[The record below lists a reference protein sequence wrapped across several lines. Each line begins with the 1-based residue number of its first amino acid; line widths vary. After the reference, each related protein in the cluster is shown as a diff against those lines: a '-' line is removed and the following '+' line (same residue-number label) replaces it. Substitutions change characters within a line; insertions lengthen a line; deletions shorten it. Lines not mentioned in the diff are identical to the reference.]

1 MTWRAAVITIL
12 ACAAAVAVASDA
24 YLMPREQFERFRN
37 KRGPQGEGS
46 CVYASISMCG
56 AHHGV
61 PSAEHLLENHP
72 TYGPAVL
79 DGSWPE
85 RVERDLAARRVPVAI
100 WNVEG
105 SQTPEW
111 IDWAL
116 DRGCYVAITYGQAH
130 MITAVGRS
138 GSDYLLVDNNF
149 PGEVRQVTRDTFLS
163 EHRRHGGGWCVI
175 LQTAGPPPWARAQYP
190 GRRR

>member
-1 MTWRAAVITIL
+1 MKRVFIAAIL
-12 ACAAAVAVASDA
+12 LVCVVAALAQQDFF
-24 YLMPREQFERFRN
+24 MPQEQFVRFRN
-37 KRGPQGEGS
+37 KRGPKGEGS

-61 PSAEHLLENHP
+61 PSAEYLLENHP

-85 RVERDLAARRVPVAI
+85 RVERDMASRRVPVPI

-105 SQTPEW
+105 SQTPAW

-130 MITAVGRS
+130 MIAAVGRS
-138 GSDYLLVDNNF
+138 DGDYFIVDNNF
-149 PGEVRQVTRDTFLS
+149 PQEIRRVSRDVFLR

-175 LQTAGPPPWARAQYP
+175 LRTAGPPPWTQAEYP
-190 GRRR
+190 RRPR

>member
-1 MTWRAAVITIL
+1 MKRLFAVTLLLCL
-12 ACAAAVAVASDA
+12 ASLAVAQNPF
-24 YLMPREQFERFRN
+24 LMPRDQFTRFRN
-37 KRGPQGEGS
+37 RRGPKGQGS
-46 CVYASISMCG
+46 CVYASLAIAG

-61 PSAEHLLENHP
+61 PSAEYLLEAHP
-72 TYGPAVL
+72 EYGPPCL

-85 RVERDLAARRVPVAI
+85 RVERDFASRRVPIAI

-116 DRGCYVAITYGQAH
+116 ERGCYVGITYGRAH
-130 MITAVGRS
+130 MITAVGRE
-138 GSDYLLVDNNF
+138 GGDYLIVDNNF
-149 PGEVRQVTRDTFLS
+149 PHEVRRVTREVFIR

-175 LQTAGPPPWARAQYP
+175 LQTAGPPPWVMADYP
-190 GRRR
+190 GRRQ